1 MLRYTLLVI
10 SFLFAWAFTSCKEN
24 QAANAIRVEG
34 FVENL
39 PDGKVYLTD
48 AYDWQRVVDS
58 ATATNGHFA
67 FELAPDT
74 AFVPFLASVHYPDS
88 TQKAWHY
95 IKQLIYLNAAES
107 RGKMVSGTSSFFL
120 GPEGAI
126 IKGRLSPTAAGF
138 LTVAAGKD
146 NELYQQVSG
155 KGFGYINT
163 RDPADRPGR
172 LQYFKRL
179 IEQHPTSYF
188 LLKGILMDKEHY
200 AKQELEDLL
209 ARFQPQV
216 QDSRVGQDLRTYLA
230 NRTDPHAPYRN
241 LVLADARQQSH
252 PILDPKAKL
261 NLLIFWASWC
271 GPCRQEIPVLKQVYQ
286 AFHHRGLHMASISID
301 EDPRSWQKAL
311 GEEQMGWP
319 QLVVPKDQVLRVRQQ
334 FNFRAIPLV
343 ILMDRWGNATRLCK
357 KQVIMN
363 ATWPR
368 SRRRLPGGAVG
379 TGY

>member
-1 MLRYTLLVI
+1 MRRYTLLAI
-10 SFLFAWAFTSCKEN
+10 SLLFAWAFTSCKDN

-67 FELAPDT
+67 FELAPDP

-95 IKQLIYLNAAES
+95 IKQLIYRNAAES
-107 RGKMVSGTSSFFL
+107 RGKIVSGTSAFFL
-120 GPEGAI
+120 GPEGAL

-146 NELYQQVSG
+146 NELYQQWMN

-163 RDPADRPGR
+163 RDPANRPGR

-188 LLKGILMDKEHY
+188 LLKGIVSDKEHY
-200 AKQELEDLL
+200 TKQELADLL
-209 ARFQPQV
+209 ALFEQRV
-216 QDSRVGQDLRTYLA
+216 QDSSVGRDLRTYFA
-230 NRTDPHAPYRN
+230 NRKQTTAPYHN
-241 LVLADARQQSH
+241 LVLADTSQVPH
-252 PILDPKAKL
+252 DILDPQAKL
-261 NLLIFWASWC
+261 NLVVFWASWC
-271 GPCRQEIPVLKQVYQ
+271 GPCRQEFPALKQVYQ
-286 AFHHRGLHMASISID
+286 AFHHRGLHMTSISID
-301 EDPRSWQKAL
+301 KDWNSWQKAL

-319 QLVVPKDQVLRVRQQ
+319 QVVIAKDQILQVEQQ
-334 FNFRAIPLV
+334 FSLRAIPV
-343 ILMDRWGNATRLCK
+343 IVLTDSVGNELMKNTGYSE
-357 KQVIMN
+357 
-363 ATWPR
+363 R
-368 SRRRLPGGAVG
+368 SMAALQRAIAVG
-379 TGY
+379 LQ